1 MQRHDVFTLII
12 VAVLTPLGAAGQA
25 RDLKALPPTEN
36 TITAS
41 PRTPTG
47 LRAASG
53 TQNPGKFTFV
63 GPSDMVFPHL
73 ATGGGW
79 ETTLVLVNLSNTAV
93 TFSQAFYDTSGQPLT
108 VTFESIP
115 DGQQM
120 TTSSAQGTLNPGASF
135 HIKLLD
141 QGAGL
146 KTGWSVI
153 SYDSTNAR
161 LGGYAI
167 FKQSVAG
174 SPDFEALVPLSAYD
188 DYVFIMPYD
197 NTNGFVTSMA
207 LVNPGAN
214 LDSQV
219 YVTLL
224 DTEGNTVSTDTIPLA
239 KGQQTAFTI
248 PERFPDTQGKV
259 GSILF
264 ESSTTRLSALGFRFN
279 PQHAFS
285 TIPVLNWSGMFP
297 Q

>member
-1 MQRHDVFTLII
+1 
-12 VAVLTPLGAAGQA
+12 
-25 RDLKALPPTEN
+25 
-36 TITAS
+36 
-41 PRTPTG
+41 
-47 LRAASG
+47 
-53 TQNPGKFTFV
+53 
-63 GPSDMVFPHL
+63 MVFPHL

-79 ETTLVLVNLSNTAV
+79 ETTLVLVNLTNTAV
-93 TFSQAFYDTSGQPLT
+93 TFGQAFFDTSGQPLT
-108 VTFESIP
+108 VTFQSIP
-115 DGQQM
+115 DGQQL

-135 HIKLLD
+135 NIKLVD
-141 QGAGL
+141 QGTGL

-153 SYDSTNAR
+153 SYDATGAR

-167 FKQSVAG
+167 FKQSIAG

-197 NTNGFVTSMA
+197 NTNGYVTSMA
-207 LVNPGAN
+207 LLNPGAN

-239 KGQQTAFTI
+239 KGQQLAFSI

-279 PQHAFS
+279 PQHAFA